1 MLEKPIED
9 AQTGKVIIPED
20 GEVREKIVLAYRGT
34 DYFDVLPEGWVEV
47 THSSGLPI
55 YLVSFFY
62 QLHQIF
68 LFNNNFLSINF

>member
-1 MLEKPIED
+1 M
-9 AQTGKVIIPED
+9 PED

-55 YLVSFFY
+55 YLVSFQFIL
-62 QLHQIF
+62 QQNIF
-68 LFNNNFLSINF
+68 FNKN

>member
-1 MLEKPIED
+1 MIVCSDEDDGEDIDLLLEKPIED
-9 AQTGKVIIPED
+9 AQTGKVIMPGD

-55 YLVSFFY
+55 YLVSF
-62 QLHQIF
+62 HA
-68 LFNNNFLSINF
+68 